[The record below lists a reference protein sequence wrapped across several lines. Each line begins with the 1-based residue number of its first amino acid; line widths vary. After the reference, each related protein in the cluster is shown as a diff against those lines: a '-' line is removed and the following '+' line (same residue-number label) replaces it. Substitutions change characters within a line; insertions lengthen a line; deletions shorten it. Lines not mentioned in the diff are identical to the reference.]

1 MKTFNNGFSK
11 RIKKIDFWI
20 SFIPLLLCIL
30 ITLFIAILAKLLPPR
45 LPFFYS
51 LPWGEK
57 QLGSRE
63 QLLIL
68 PASITLVVLC
78 NLIISWQ
85 LHSSQKIFKKILVF
99 SSLLVSLILT
109 VTFFKIILIF
119 L

>member
-1 MKTFNNGFSK
+1 MSKVFNVRKVDFCLFS
-11 RIKKIDFWI
+11 
-20 SFIPLLLCIL
+20 IPILLSLL
-30 ITLFIAILAKLLPPR
+30 ITLFIAIFAKFLPPK

-68 PASITLVVLC
+68 PASIILVTLC

-85 LHSSQKIFKKILVF
+85 LHQTQKIFKKILLL

-119 L
+119 I